1 MSSPSLDEL
10 IQALTCLPGVG
21 HKSAQRMALH
31 LLERD
36 RSGAQRLVVAL
47 QQALEQVGHCQR
59 CRNFSDTDIC
69 QICSDDSRDDSLLCV
84 VESPADVI
92 ALESAHAFRGRYFV
106 MLGRLS
112 PLDGLG
118 PEQLGLE
125 QLEALLDDP
134 KVKEIILAT
143 SATVE
148 GDITANYI
156 ADLADQYEVN
166 SSRLARGI
174 PVGGELEFVDSG
186 TLSRALAGRQ
196 QINPAD

>member
-10 IQALTCLPGVG
+10 VQALTCLPGVG
-21 HKSAQRMALH
+21 QKSAQRMALH

-36 RSGAQRLVVAL
+36 RAGGQRL
-47 QQALEQVGHCQR
+47 QQALGIALERVGHCQR

-69 QICSDDSRDDSLLCV
+69 QVCADTSRDDNLLCV
-84 VESPADVI
+84 VESPADVM

-106 MLGRLS
+106 LLGRLS

-118 PEQLGLE
+118 PEQLGLDRL
-125 QLEALLDDP
+125 QSLLEASEI
-134 KVKEIILAT
+134 KEIILAT

-156 ADLADQYEVN
+156 ADIADQQGIS

-186 TLSRALAGRQ
+186 TLSRAIAGRQ
-196 QINPAD
+196 QIK

>member
-10 IQALTCLPGVG
+10 IRALTCLPGVG

>member
-10 IQALTCLPGVG
+10 INALTCLPGVG
-21 HKSAQRMALH
+21 QKSAQRMALH

-36 RSGAQRLVVAL
+36 RVGAQRLEESL
-47 QQALEQVGHCQR
+47 HQALEKVGHCQR

-69 QICSDDSRDDSLLCV
+69 QICEDDNRDDSLLCV
-84 VESPADVI
+84 VESPADVM
-92 ALESAHAFRGRYFV
+92 ALESAQAFRGRYFV

-118 PEQLGLE
+118 PQQLGLDR
-125 QLEALLDDP
+125 LEALLQASAIE
-134 KVKEIILAT
+134 EIILAT

-156 ADLADQYEVN
+156 ADLADRHEVS

-186 TLSRALAGRQ
+186 TLSRAFVGRQ
-196 QINPAD
+196 RITPSD